1 MLIHII
7 RLNKPE
13 IDGREILERKVRK
26 GKNRRGNK
34 SINQENRKEK
44 KT

>member
-26 GKNRRGNK
+26 GKKQKGEQ
-34 SINQENRKEK
+34 INQSRK
-44 KT
+44 